1 MQWQV
6 TNSLHNLKNRKLLID
21 TFNFQDQ
28 DAAVSRV
35 HKEEWQGI
43 PETFQ
48 DPVEEGIPDEGK
60 NAWNARNL
68 ELKNRKRASRYESF
82 KADLEDLDQ

>member
-1 MQWQV
+1 M
-6 TNSLHNLKNRKLLID
+6 LID
-21 TFNFQDQ
+21 TFNFLGSK

-60 NAWNARNL
+60 NAWNARDL
-68 ELKNRKRASRYESF
+68 KLKNRKRASGYESF
-82 KADLEDLDQ
+82 KAYLEDLDQ